1 MWSPHGLGMGGEDES
16 ADGAGRWERFQAM
29 LGGRGKVWLKY
40 GEVERCWMACGAR
53 PFGEK
58 GTPLCLKGAPLW
70 GKGRSCCL
78 LGRRF
83 GDFLLFFHA
92 AKS

>member
-1 MWSPHGLGMGGEDES
+1 MLQAEGESFE
-16 ADGAGRWERFQAM
+16 RWR
-29 LGGRGKVWLKY
+29 GGKVQ
-40 GEVERCWMACGAR
+40 VDCGAR
-53 PFGEK
+53 PFEE
-58 GTPLCLKGAPLW
+58 KGAPLW